1 MKFQIPGPGDS
12 ILMMFRG
19 KLLLY
24 YLRLVLLYCL
34 NKMHHPFPTRSRLR
48 AKMIL
53 VENPIDFAV
62 ATRKTMIRWGDGESE
77 MVLGNSIVYQS
88 ASNELKSE
96 LKRVLA
102 DAKQSGH
109 YLLGLP
115 NIKNARYKK
124 DMRYRLRWERVFRVV
139 NQRTDRFM
147 SFDALVFRRK
157 TQDHSEDGM
166 KRLIYLTRELET
178 IFVGSKHKLVQLA
191 SEIHDPKFI
200 EIPETDS
207 FGELGQIK
215 NAIRSSVRPTGTVI
229 LVSAGPAAKILCHD
243 LAKEGYFLVDVGN
256 FAP

>member
-1 MKFQIPGPGDS
+1 
-12 ILMMFRG
+12 
-19 KLLLY
+19 
-24 YLRLVLLYCL
+24 
-34 NKMHHPFPTRSRLR
+34 
-48 AKMIL
+48 MIL

-62 ATRKTMIRWGDGESE
+62 TTRKTMIRWGDGESE

-96 LKRVLA
+96 LKRVLV
-102 DAKQSGH
+102 DARQNGH

-115 NIKNARYKK
+115 NIKNPRYKK
-124 DMRYRLRWERVFRVV
+124 DIRYRLRWERVFRVV
-139 NQRTDRFM
+139 NQRTDTFM

-178 IFVGSKHKLVQLA
+178 IFVGPKHKLGQLA
-191 SEIHDPKFI
+191 SAIHNPKFI

-207 FGELGQIK
+207 FDELEQIK
-215 NAIRSSVRPTGTVI
+215 SAIRSSVTPTGTVV
-229 LVSAGPAAKILCHD
+229 LVSAGPAAKILCLD

-256 FAP
+256 FTP